1 MQTPDSEPQD
11 GDSGPRE
18 AEREN
23 TLSVDPSI
31 DSASIS
37 VVVPTFNDVGRLG
50 DALTSIVNQTL
61 PPAELVVADDGSTDG
76 TDQFV
81 RVFAAEQ
88 ANGVDVRYIRL
99 PTRSGGVAARNEGI
113 SAARGEWIAE
123 CDSDDIWAPT
133 KLERQVQFI
142 RSWRGSQRI
151 AVLGTHGYNVNDAK
165 KIISPAKM
173 GPTTEGEYESV
184 RRSGEGIYLLHSSV
198 LYPRGDFFAVGGYT
212 TDYGTAEDFDLFT
225 RMSELGVAIT
235 VPEPLVYY
243 RKRAGSM
250 QLHFFWDKQEGTL
263 RATENQRR
271 RLRGE
276 PPLTRDEFAAQLASA
291 PARERFRRRRRALG
305 MYYYRTGAANIVN
318 GHRIRGGAQLVLAGT
333 MDWSRLRAGV
343 LNALR
348 GRLRRAPGVQTTA
361 VPGTQATSMHRDPPD
376 GSNG

>member
-1 MQTPDSEPQD
+1 MHAPAPGPQD
-11 GDSGPRE
+11 GASGSRE
-18 AEREN
+18 AERED
-23 TLSVDPSI
+23 TPSDGQDIDP
-31 DSASIS
+31 AAIS

-50 DALTSIVNQTL
+50 DALTSIVQQTL

-76 TDQFV
+76 TEQFV
-81 RVFAAEQ
+81 RAFAAEQ
-88 ANGVDVRYIRL
+88 ANGVDVRYVRL

-113 SAARGEWIAE
+113 SVARGTWIAE

-142 RSWRGSQRI
+142 RGWRGSRI

-165 KIISPAKM
+165 KVISPAAM
-173 GPTTEGEYESV
+173 GPTTEDEYEAA

-198 LYPRGDFFAVGGYT
+198 LYPRRDFFAAGGYT
-212 TDYGTAEDFDLFT
+212 TDYGTAEDFDLFS

-263 RATENQRR
+263 RATENLRR
-271 RLRGE
+271 RLRDE
-276 PPLTRDEFAAQLASA
+276 PPLSRDEFAAQLASA

-305 MYYYRTGAANIVN
+305 MYYYRAGAANAVN
-318 GHRIRGGAQLVLAGT
+318 GHRIRGGAQLVLSAT

-348 GRLRRAPGVQTTA
+348 ARAGRAPGAQTTA
-361 VPGTQATSMHRDPPD
+361 VPGTEASSVSEERAG